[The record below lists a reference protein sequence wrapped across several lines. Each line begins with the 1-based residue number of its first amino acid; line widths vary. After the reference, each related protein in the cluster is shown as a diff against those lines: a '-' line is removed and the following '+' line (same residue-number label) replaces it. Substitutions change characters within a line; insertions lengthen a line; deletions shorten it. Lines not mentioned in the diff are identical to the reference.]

1 MLISCLMA
9 KQCLRSCSAAIHYWC
24 LLWIMFFRPTQQ
36 LILLKGLDVQ
46 GIKMYNCSCRVISPL
61 FSHRMCRALIIGQL
75 YSINQTR
82 QALFLCPNLLL
93 LQWWRVR
100 WQLLRLSAFLNKQG
114 EKMMD
119 KINILLSQHLECQ
132 SHKYLKTSQT
142 VTTKS

>member
-36 LILLKGLDVQ
+36 LILLKGLDVR
-46 GIKMYNCSCRVISPL
+46 GIKMCNCSCGVISPL
-61 FSHRMCRALIIGQL
+61 WPSFSPDVLRSRYWAAIFHQ
-75 YSINQTR
+75 SNQTSSFVCA
-82 QALFLCPNLLL
+82 QNLLL
-93 LQWWRVR
+93 LQW

-114 EKMMD
+114 AKMAD
-119 KINILLSQHLECQ
+119 KINILLTQHLKCQ
-132 SHKYLKTSQT
+132 SRKHLKTSQT